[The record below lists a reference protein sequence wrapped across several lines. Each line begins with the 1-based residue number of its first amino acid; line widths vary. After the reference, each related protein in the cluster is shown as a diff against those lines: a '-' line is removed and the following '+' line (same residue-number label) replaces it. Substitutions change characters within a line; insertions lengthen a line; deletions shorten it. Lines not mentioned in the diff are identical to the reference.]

1 MGSLTAEC
9 LLYAWEEGI
18 AASHTRRA
26 LGLLEAAHPSMSST
40 QLAQL
45 SLGERDVALL
55 RLRGDLFGDHVQ
67 AIGSCP
73 ACGAELDI
81 AFSVS
86 ALLASLPEIHGSSGH
101 VDVVLDGYAFMVRPP
116 TSGDVL
122 AVLGEGPTREAAATL
137 LDRCVV
143 RVAGST
149 AGRVPAAVAERL
161 AEEISRRDPGASM
174 ELALDCAECG
184 HRWTEVLDVVGFV
197 WAEVNAW
204 ARRMLRQVHTLA
216 RAYGWRERDILAM
229 TPHRRAAYL
238 GLVTG

>member
-1 MGSLTAEC
+1 MGAPTVDG
-9 LLYAWEEGI
+9 LLDAWEEGI

-26 LGLLEAAHPSMSST
+26 LGLLGAANPGMSST
-40 QLAQL
+40 QLAEL

-81 AFSVS
+81 AFGVS
-86 ALLASLPEIHGSSGH
+86 ALLGSLPETHGDPGPAE
-101 VDVVLDGYAFMVRPP
+101 VVVDGYAALVRPP
-116 TSGDVL
+116 TSSDVL
-122 AVLGEGPTREAAATL
+122 AVLEGEPAREPGARL

-143 RVAGST
+143 PITEPS
-149 AGRVPAAVAERL
+149 AGRAPAAVAEEIFRL
-161 AEEISRRDPGASM
+161 DPGASI
-174 ELALDCAECG
+174 ELALDCPECA

-204 ARRMLRQVHTLA
+204 ARRTLRQVHTLA

-229 TPHRRAAYL
+229 TPRRRAAYL
-238 GLVTG
+238 GLVAT